1 MTGRR
6 SAPSLPADLKIPRVI
21 PRSKFDLPMAI
32 SPVVAVRQHLGREPL
47 QTDVGKTDRRHRAA
61 GEMKNEE
68 G

>member
-32 SPVVAVRQHLGREPL
+32 SPVVAVRQHLGRHDADDFAE
-47 QTDVGKTDRRHRAA
+47 KTLANRRGVAQ
-61 GEMKNEE
+61 NS
-68 G
+68 